1 MAKNKRTDRRT
12 GDHKK
17 GSSAKKPGP
26 KITSKGKQRS
36 KRVALG
42 IAAGKNLAQKKNNAH
57 FMAALALA
65 RGESMD
71 AGLARG
77 ALLVTCQLFE
87 EANLPFGDDAKSRSE
102 LNACFERAAVLF
114 RSTRST
120 IKRL

>member
-42 IAAGKNLAQKKNNAH
+42 IAAGKNLAQKKKNAH

-65 RGESMD
+65 RGEFNQVNQGHDQWGGVQLRS
-71 AGLARG
+71 AR
-77 ALLVTCQLFE
+77 
-87 EANLPFGDDAKSRSE
+87 SRAS
-102 LNACFERAAVLF
+102 
-114 RSTRST
+114 
-120 IKRL
+120 